1 MKTTRVALRL
11 TPEQFAVGALK
22 LIALREVA
30 KQADLTLQYS
40 QVALAVGI
48 IADVT
53 EWADNAKRAKARTD
67 LSALFAVTAAIGVT
81 DDDFWR
87 RIVDQDGKQGAGF
100 YRHSYI
106 VTEEHG
112 ARLT

>member
-53 EWADNAKRAKARTD
+53 EWADNAKRAKARPTCPRC
-67 LSALFAVTAAIGVT
+67 S
-81 DDDFWR
+81 R
-87 RIVDQDGKQGAGF
+87 
-100 YRHSYI
+100 
-106 VTEEHG
+106 
-112 ARLT
+112 